1 MIISN
6 RMGVTFFEPIERKIE
21 IIPSSDPI
29 PRTQYEV
36 VYSELNQIMHKI
48 NDARSRDST
57 LYIPQNIRND
67 FNTVL
72 EKYDHTVIIQ
82 YPVLQKL
89 TEQIYINL
97 NACQREDESKNE
109 MDEEYMTVSKK
120 INNIKNQIDKAG
132 DNFSVDI
139 LNNIYNEF
147 DAIML
152 SRGDIIAKNLYLSKL
167 IDEIMNSVWQ

>member
-1 MIISN
+1 
-6 RMGVTFFEPIERKIE
+6 
-21 IIPSSDPI
+21 
-29 PRTQYEV
+29 
-36 VYSELNQIMHKI
+36 
-48 NDARSRDST
+48 
-57 LYIPQNIRND
+57 
-67 FNTVL
+67 
-72 EKYDHTVIIQ
+72 
-82 YPVLQKL
+82 
-89 TEQIYINL
+89 
-97 NACQREDESKNE
+97 